1 MYVCDDISMLVYCVC
16 SHMTGTIWRTS
27 SPFPIDTGLP
37 PNGETECAMNII
49 IGFNAH
55 FLIRYLVLF
64 VCIDVCICMDR
75 CVSAC
80 VGVGEGRC
88 VLVCVCGGG
97 EERSLFIINYT
108 FDDDKFIISLN

>member
-16 SHMTGTIWRTS
+16 SHMTGAIWRTS

-49 IGFNAH
+49 IGSATHVVVFSCCFNAH
-55 FLIRYLVLF
+55 PLIGYLVLC
-64 VCIDVCICMDR
+64 VCIDVCMCIDR

-88 VLVCVCGGG
+88 VLVGVGGG
-97 EERSLFIINYT
+97 R
-108 FDDDKFIISLN
+108 